1 MCTSLMN
8 EEGNDDYKLKLQN
21 KTIVDEVI
29 DIFH

>member
-1 MCTSLMN
+1 MCTSLMDA
-8 EEGNDDYKLKLQN
+8 EGNDDDKLKLQN

>member
-1 MCTSLMN
+1 MCTLLMN
-8 EEGNDDYKLKLQN
+8 EEGNDDKLKLQN

>member
-8 EEGNDDYKLKLQN
+8 EEGNDDDKLKLQN
-21 KTIVDEVI
+21 KTIIDEVI